1 MQRLDRI
8 LAVIDPTADVQVGAA
23 KAARLA
29 RLSGAALELFACDFD
44 PALTGQPFF
53 DTDQLRRLRE
63 EFIAD
68 RAAYLEDLA
77 DELRADQALFARVQ
91 SESAAKLATI
101 PVSSK
106 GVKARKSGAWRPVAA
121 LGAATAAAGAGLLF
135 FRRRK

>member
-1 MQRLDRI
+1 MERVKEIYRLFKKHQFQIAGLRSHDEY
-8 LAVIDPTADVQVGAA
+8 V
-23 KAARLA
+23 
-29 RLSGAALELFACDFD
+29 
-44 PALTGQPFF
+44 
-53 DTDQLRRLRE
+53 TDEMVAEKRK
-63 EFIAD
+63 
-68 RAAYLEDLA
+68 LA